1 MKILILCTG
10 NSCRSQMA
18 EGFLRAFDEG
28 LELYSAGTNPSD
40 IVNPNAIKVMN
51 ELGIDISKNYP
62 KSVDEFLSSEFDYV
76 ITVCGG
82 AKESCPAF
90 IGKVKNSVHIG
101 FDDPVDAVGTEEE
114 IIGEFRRVRN
124 EILVDFFTFFNNN
137 IKNKIINNK

>member
-1 MKILILCTG
+1 
-10 NSCRSQMA
+10 MA